1 MLKDLAIL
9 LQRRFPVYLI
19 LEVTSRCNL
28 KCRHCFNWRR
38 QESVKAAEELTLEE
52 FRRLSANLRSIYYLS
67 VTGGEPT
74 LRDDLPDIVSQFCKT
89 NRVRVINLHTNG
101 FDTGTIVSQVER
113 ILSARNGSFLRVS
126 VSIDDV
132 GSVHDDIRGVAG
144 SYDRAKATIERLAEV
159 RSRTN
164 SMSVEVASVV
174 STANAATFPN
184 IYSTLVDSLPV
195 DLVNIALVRGDSREE
210 AYKNVP
216 LDQYESII
224 RFKNQYLDKHYPK
237 KGLLA
242 RGQKALNQITNL
254 VSLENIR
261 EKTQVV
267 PCQAGSRGIQISS
280 TGDVFPCEML
290 DFSFG
295 NLRQSDFD
303 IKEMLLSPKARE
315 IRAFIRARKCYCSFE
330 CMIPLSIVYSPR
342 SFPRL
347 LNYMFR

>member
-1 MLKDLAIL
+1 MLNGLSIL

-28 KCRHCFNWRR
+28 KCRHCFNWKR
-38 QESVKAAEELTLEE
+38 QESIPADQELTLAEYQK
-52 FRRLSANLRSIYYLS
+52 LSANLRSIYYLS
-67 VTGGEPT
+67 ITGGEPT
-74 LRDDLPDIVSQFCKT
+74 LRNDLADIVSQFCKT

-101 FDTGTIVSQVER
+101 FDSDTVVSQVEK
-113 ILSARNGSFLRVS
+113 ILSARNSAFLRVS

-132 GSVHDDIRGVAG
+132 GPVHDDIRGVRG
-144 SYDRAKATIERLAEV
+144 SYERARATIEKLAEV
-159 RSRTN
+159 WNKSN

-184 IYSTLVDSLPV
+184 IYSKLVDSLPV

-210 AYKNVP
+210 TYKNVP

-242 RGQKALNQITNL
+242 RGQKALNQLTNL
-254 VSLENIR
+254 VSLENMR
-261 EKTQVV
+261 EKTQIV
-267 PCQAGSRGIQISS
+267 PCQAGTKGIQISS

-290 DFSFG
+290 DVSFG
-295 NLRQSDFD
+295 NLHESDFD
-303 IKEMLLSPKARE
+303 VKGMLESSKAKE
-315 IRAFIRARKCYCSFE
+315 IRAFIKAKKCYCSFE

-342 SFPRL
+342 NFPRL